1 MISADT
7 VLNIIN
13 ENGMDILKS
22 ILPEKAYELIKKK
35 YDKEP
40 GELIY
45 LKELVKKYEKKNK
58 AIKKVE
64 DRYEIEIDPNIG
76 KGSKKKQMTEK

>member
-76 KGSKKKQMTEK
+76 KGFKKKQMTEK